1 MFILKIILLYAPHGQ
16 YLYIYARRRNS
27 CLNHIYMIKF
37 AVMQPLKRY
46 EQFSHTADIGVRVYG
61 RTLKDLF
68 DNAAFAM
75 FDIIADLE
83 GLKGELVQD
92 VELTASDQEELLIAW
107 LDELLYNFYTKKIIF
122 YKFDVDIL
130 SQDLL
135 RAKAFGRSVSENP
148 NRLKTEIKAAT
159 YYNLK
164 IRKLDDYYQ
173 VDIVFDV

>member
-1 MFILKIILLYAPHGQ
+1 
-16 YLYIYARRRNS
+16 
-27 CLNHIYMIKF
+27 MI
-37 AVMQPLKRY
+37 PPKRY

-61 RTLKDLF
+61 RILKDLF

-83 GLKGELVQD
+83 GLKGEIIQEI
-92 VELTASDQEELLIAW
+92 ELTAPDHEELLIAW
-107 LDELLYNFYTKKIIF
+107 LDELLYNFYTKGVIF
-122 YKFDVDIL
+122 YRFDIEEL
-130 SQDLL
+130 SQDLIK
-135 RAKAFGRSVSENP
+135 AKAFGRAVSDNR